1 MLCTCC
7 GPGSSIGIATDYG
20 LDGPGSSQAATRHT
34 PVLTVALCMQH
45 DTETQDGNL
54 CDTCDFELINIMSVN
69 DCCYLLDMY

>member
-1 MLCTCC
+1 
-7 GPGSSIGIATDYG
+7 
-20 LDGPGSSQAATRHT
+20 
-34 PVLTVALCMQH
+34 VALCMQH